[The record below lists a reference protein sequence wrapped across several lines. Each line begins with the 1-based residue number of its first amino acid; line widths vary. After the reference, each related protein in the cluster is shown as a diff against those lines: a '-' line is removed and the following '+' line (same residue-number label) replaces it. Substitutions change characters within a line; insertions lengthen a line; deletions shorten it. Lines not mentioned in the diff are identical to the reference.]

1 MTGMATNHCR
11 YPAVNKPAQ
20 SRIISMRPA
29 AGMKEEAYRR
39 VTYDLTISMAT
50 SLAKLNPTMTFVPR
64 RARTPIVPSAVA

>member
-1 MTGMATNHCR
+1 
-11 YPAVNKPAQ
+11 
-20 SRIISMRPA
+20 MRPA